1 MRTKSILAA
10 AAIIAAGAASSQAQS
25 NVYSLNVVG
34 YVNVV
39 CSNGYTIINTPLVP
53 ANAQIS
59 NLLND
64 GGTGGSGPVVVPA
77 NSSVFTFSGGSFV
90 ANFSDEFGGGWSNP
104 SQALTNGTGYFFLNQ
119 SGSPVTITFVG
130 EVPQGAVNNT
140 LVAGYNLVGS
150 KVPQAGFI
158 SNLGLTTTAG
168 DSVFKFKNGNFVA
181 YFNDEFG
188 GGWSSTAVDFD
199 VNLGP
204 NLAVGEGM
212 FYFRSDINGSATWDR
227 NFTVQ

>member
-39 CSNGYTIINTPLVP
+39 CSNGYTLISTPLVP

-59 NLLND
+59 ALLPDNQN
-64 GGTGGSGPVVVPA
+64 GGTIPA
-77 NSSVFTFSGGSFV
+77 GASVFTFNGSFV
-90 ANFSDEFGGGWSNP
+90 GNFNDEFGGGWSAP
-104 SQALTNGTGYFFLNQ
+104 TATLSNGAAYFMQNN
-119 SGSPVTITFVG
+119 SGSPFTVTFVG
-130 EVPQGAVNNT
+130 EVPQGT
-140 LVAGYNLVGS
+140 LTTPLNPGYNLVGS

-158 SNLGLTTTAG
+158 GDLGLTSTDG
-168 DSVFKFKNGNFVA
+168 DFVYKFKNGGFA
-181 YFNDEFG
+181 GYFKDEFG
-188 GGWSSTAVDFD
+188 GGWTSSQAD
-199 VNLGP
+199 VSNLKGP
-204 NLAVGEGM
+204 NLNVAEGM
-212 FYFRSDINGSATWDR
+212 FYFRTDIAGAPTWNR